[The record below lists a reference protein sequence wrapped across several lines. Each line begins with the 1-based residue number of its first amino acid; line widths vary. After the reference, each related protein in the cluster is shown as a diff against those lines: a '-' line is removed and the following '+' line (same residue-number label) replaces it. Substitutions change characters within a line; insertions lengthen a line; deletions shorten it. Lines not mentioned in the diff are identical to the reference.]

1 MTILRQP
8 GNIHSECFRELAE
21 TVNAGLNALG
31 HDSVIAE
38 ELSVPGR
45 RSIVFGSN
53 LIANLDAPVAFP
65 GGSILYN
72 LEQIYDGSPW
82 LTPDLIAAF
91 RAHTVWDYSRANIG
105 ALAAYGVT
113 AQHVPVGYVP
123 ALSRISPSPA
133 PDIDVLF
140 IGSLAERR
148 LGVLRALERQG
159 ARVVAIYG
167 SYGPERDSVIARAK
181 IVLNIHFHPAKVFE
195 IVRVSYLLANRC
207 FVVSETGS
215 DAGIENAFAG
225 GVAFADYDRLVDTCL
240 AYLRDPVGRGQVA
253 SRGFAIMS
261 SLGEA
266 DFLRPVVG
274 EVGRLAQ
281 RVTRWKSGPLAR
293 CGRAARRDLSA
304 VHGGVQGEGDPP
316 SGASLPPPVPRLPL
330 PVVAVLFPVSGDPLP
345 AVMPHLPVAGLPDVL
360 APVPGPVAADPEVIR
375 RRLRCHDFLARR
387 RRRRPDVTSAAG
399 GGARQPCSGTGAGA
413 GRRRRGRS
421 CPGGPV
427 SGIEDPFAALV
438 DPASLDPGLAGRRAA
453 APSGRRPRCAG
464 RPPIARTRR
473 PRRGA
478 AMALRPAPRRAGP
491 GEPYGR
497 GTSAPCAVRA
507 GIPVDPRAA
516 PLFRGALLDVLRAAL
531 RGDLRAPA
539 PAGRWPRRRRTAQR

>member
-1 MTILRQP
+1 MTPPTTSPSGTAAPTSWETLVHPGDLVFDVGAGDGTTTDRLVARGARVICVEAHPTRASALRERYGVARYGGRLGPAGGSAAGAPVVVVDMGLANRTGRIPTSVPGVTIQLTTLDEMIRAFGTPRYCRIDVGGDPESILDGLTVATEPVIPLLSFEFKAARIENMRRALERLTRLGYRRFNWCRAPRAELVEPAWRGARDLLDDIVRESAGQGGASLRGDLFARGSDRELSRRDLAPGAAAGGRFAVTILRQP
-8 GNIHSECFRELAE
+8 GNIHSECFRDLAE

-148 LGVLRALERQG
+148 LGILRALERQG

-225 GVAFADYDRLVDTCL
+225 GVGFADYDRLVDTCL
-240 AYLRDPVGRGQVA
+240 AYLRDPIGRSQVA

-261 SLGEA
+261 SLAEA

-274 EVGRLAQ
+274 EVGVR
-281 RVTRWKSGPLAR
+281 S
-293 CGRAARRDLSA
+293 
-304 VHGGVQGEGDPP
+304 
-316 SGASLPPPVPRLPL
+316 PL
-330 PVVAVLFPVSGDPLP
+330 PS
-345 AVMPHLPVAGLPDVL
+345 AG
-360 APVPGPVAADPEVIR
+360 E
-375 RRLRCHDFLARR
+375 
-387 RRRRPDVTSAAG
+387 
-399 GGARQPCSGTGAGA
+399 
-413 GRRRRGRS
+413 
-421 CPGGPV
+421 
-427 SGIEDPFAALV
+427 
-438 DPASLDPGLAGRRAA
+438 
-453 APSGRRPRCAG
+453 
-464 RPPIARTRR
+464 
-473 PRRGA
+473 
-478 AMALRPAPRRAGP
+478 
-491 GEPYGR
+491 
-497 GTSAPCAVRA
+497 
-507 GIPVDPRAA
+507 
-516 PLFRGALLDVLRAAL
+516 
-531 RGDLRAPA
+531 
-539 PAGRWPRRRRTAQR
+539 

>member
-1 MTILRQP
+1 MTRPTTSPSGLAAPHSWETLVEAGDLVFDVGAGDGATTDRLVARGARVICVEAHPARASALRERYGVARCGGRLGSAGAAAGNAPVVVVDMGLANRTGRIPTSVPGVAIQLTTLDEMIRAFGTPRYCRIDVGGDPESILDGLTVATEPVIPLLSFEFKAARIENMRRALERLTRLGYRRFNWCRGPRAELVGPAWRGARDLLDEIVRESAGQGGSALRGDLFARADIDLLAAREADPRDLAPGEQAMRAARGRFAVTILRQP

-38 ELSVPGR
+38 ELSVEGR

-65 GGSILYN
+65 VGSILYN

-82 LTPDLIAAF
+82 LTADLIAAF

-105 ALAAYGVT
+105 VLAGYGVN
-113 AQHVPVGYVP
+113 ARHVPVGYVP

-140 IGSLAERR
+140 IGSLADRR

-207 FVVSETGS
+207 FVVSENGA

-225 GVAFADYDRLVDTCL
+225 GVALADYDRLVDTCL
-240 AYLRDPVGRGQVA
+240 AYLRDPVGRRQVA
-253 SRGFAIMS
+253 ARGFAIMS
-261 SLGEA
+261 SLAEA

-274 EVGRLAQ
+274 DA
-281 RVTRWKSGPLAR
+281 
-293 CGRAARRDLSA
+293 
-304 VHGGVQGEGDPP
+304 
-316 SGASLPPPVPRLPL
+316 
-330 PVVAVLFPVSGDPLP
+330 
-345 AVMPHLPVAGLPDVL
+345 
-360 APVPGPVAADPEVIR
+360 
-375 RRLRCHDFLARR
+375 
-387 RRRRPDVTSAAG
+387 
-399 GGARQPCSGTGAGA
+399 
-413 GRRRRGRS
+413 
-421 CPGGPV
+421 
-427 SGIEDPFAALV
+427 
-438 DPASLDPGLAGRRAA
+438 
-453 APSGRRPRCAG
+453 
-464 RPPIARTRR
+464 
-473 PRRGA
+473 
-478 AMALRPAPRRAGP
+478 RPA
-491 GEPYGR
+491 
-497 GTSAPCAVRA
+497 
-507 GIPVDPRAA
+507 
-516 PLFRGALLDVLRAAL
+516 
-531 RGDLRAPA
+531 
-539 PAGRWPRRRRTAQR
+539 

>member
-1 MTILRQP
+1 VATEPVIPLLSFEFKAARIENLRRALERLTRLGYRRFNWCRAPSAELVAPAWRGARDLFDEIVRESAGQCGPSLRGDLFAHAADRELSSRDLSLGAVAAGDRFAVTILRQP

-31 HDSVIAE
+31 HDSLISE

-65 GGSILYN
+65 VGSILYN
-72 LEQIYDGSPW
+72 LEQVYDGSPW
-82 LTPDLIAAF
+82 LTADLIAAF
-91 RAHTVWDYSRANIG
+91 RSHTVWDYSHANIA
-105 ALAAYGVT
+105 ALARHGVT
-113 AQHVPVGYVP
+113 ARHVPVGYVP
-123 ALSRISPSPA
+123 AMSRITPSPA

-240 AYLRDPVGRGQVA
+240 AYLRDPVGRRQVA
-253 SRGFAIMS
+253 ARGFAIMS

-266 DFLRPVVG
+266 DFLCPVVG
-274 EVGRLAQ
+274 D
-281 RVTRWKSGPLAR
+281 AR
-293 CGRAARRDLSA
+293 S
-304 VHGGVQGEGDPP
+304 
-316 SGASLPPPVPRLPL
+316 
-330 PVVAVLFPVSGDPLP
+330 
-345 AVMPHLPVAGLPDVL
+345 
-360 APVPGPVAADPEVIR
+360 
-375 RRLRCHDFLARR
+375 
-387 RRRRPDVTSAAG
+387 
-399 GGARQPCSGTGAGA
+399 
-413 GRRRRGRS
+413 
-421 CPGGPV
+421 
-427 SGIEDPFAALV
+427 
-438 DPASLDPGLAGRRAA
+438 
-453 APSGRRPRCAG
+453 
-464 RPPIARTRR
+464 ART
-473 PRRGA
+473 
-478 AMALRPAPRRAGP
+478 
-491 GEPYGR
+491 
-497 GTSAPCAVRA
+497 V
-507 GIPVDPRAA
+507 
-516 PLFRGALLDVLRAAL
+516 
-531 RGDLRAPA
+531 
-539 PAGRWPRRRRTAQR
+539 